1 MGQKPAFFVIRMPAA
16 RNLSV
21 LLATGR
27 STSRDDHDMKVL
39 YRTMSLVNDIARMI
53 TPTIEAMGFEL
64 VRVQLS
70 GNQRRTLQIM
80 AEPSDGRQMSVDDC
94 ADLSRAISAVLDV
107 EDPIAEGYSLEV
119 SSPGIDRPLT
129 RSKDY
134 ERFAGHEAKVETTEP
149 VNNQKRFRGSIVEL
163 TDGALR
169 LMTETGEVTLPLTVI
184 HKAKLVLTDALIAL
198 HQEPHTLEN

>member
-1 MGQKPAFFVIRMPAA
+1 
-16 RNLSV
+16 
-21 LLATGR
+21 
-27 STSRDDHDMKVL
+27 
-39 YRTMSLVNDIARMI
+39 MSLVNDIARMI

-80 AEPSDGRQMSVDDC
+80 AEPQDGRQMSVDDC

-129 RSKDY
+129 RPKDY
-134 ERFAGHEAKVETTEP
+134 ARFAGHEAKVETNEP
-149 VNNQKRFRGSIVEL
+149 VAGQKRFRGSIVGL

>member
-1 MGQKPAFFVIRMPAA
+1 
-16 RNLSV
+16 
-21 LLATGR
+21 
-27 STSRDDHDMKVL
+27 
-39 YRTMSLVNDIARMI
+39 MSLVNDIARMI
-53 TPTIEAMGFEL
+53 TPSIEAMGFEL

-80 AEPSDGRQMSVDDC
+80 AEPQDGRQMSVDDC

-107 EDPIAEGYSLEV
+107 EDPISEGYSLEV

-129 RSKDY
+129 RAKVY
-134 ERFAGHEAKVETTEP
+134 ERFAGHEAKVETNEP
-149 VNNQKRFRGSIVEL
+149 VDGQKRFRGSIIGFADN
-163 TDGALR
+163 TLR
-169 LMTETGEVTLPLTVI
+169 LMTETGEVALPLTVI

>member
-1 MGQKPAFFVIRMPAA
+1 
-16 RNLSV
+16 
-21 LLATGR
+21 
-27 STSRDDHDMKVL
+27 
-39 YRTMSLVNDIARMI
+39 MSLVNDIARMI

-80 AEPSDGRQMSVDDC
+80 AEPQDGRQMSVDDC
-94 ADLSRAISAVLDV
+94 ADISRAVSAVLDV
-107 EDPIAEGYSLEV
+107 EDPISDGYSLEV

-129 RSKDY
+129 RAKDY
-134 ERFAGHEAKVETTEP
+134 ERYAGHEAKVETNEP
-149 VNNQKRFRGSIVEL
+149 VNGQKRFRGSIVGL

-169 LMTETGEVTLPLTVI
+169 LMTETGEVDLPLTVI

-198 HQEPHTLEN
+198 HQQPHTLEN